1 MKGGPQNLAFSLLP
15 LGRCCVLASLFSR
28 GKTFKLHICEDEVKN
43 RIPNLR
49 TGMSRPVFTNKGVF
63 AREPNNTIY
72 SAILYFTSSFPV
84 ISTEPPFDWLVLSK
98 VIYHRALMLS
108 YPLCVFLHWFSSL
121 FSKVQLLPLL
131 FFSPPSLLP
140 KPHLLFFPLGL
151 NLKGCRPL
159 GDN

>member
-84 ISTEPPFDWLVLSK
+84 IISTTPPFDWLVLSK

-108 YPLCVFLHWFSSL
+108 YPLCVFLHWLSSL

-131 FFSPPSLLP
+131 FFFPLPPTKATP
-140 KPHLLFFPLGL
+140 FVFPLGL
-151 NLKGCRPL
+151 NLKGCRLL

>member
-84 ISTEPPFDWLVLSK
+84 IISTKPPFDWLVLSK

-108 YPLCVFLHWFSSL
+108 YPLCVFLHWLSSL

-131 FFSPPSLLP
+131 FFSPPPSYQSHTFCFP
-140 KPHLLFFPLGL
+140 TWAKPQGL
-151 NLKGCRPL
+151 SSTG
-159 GDN
+159 G